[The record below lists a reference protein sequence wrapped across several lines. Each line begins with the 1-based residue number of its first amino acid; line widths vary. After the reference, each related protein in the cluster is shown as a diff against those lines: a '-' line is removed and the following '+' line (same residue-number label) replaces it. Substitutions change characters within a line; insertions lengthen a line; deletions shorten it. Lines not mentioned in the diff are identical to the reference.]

1 MKKSIL
7 LIIALATFLNASDEG
22 SITGNVYT
30 SDGEPLWGANV
41 YLMGTM
47 LGASTDSSGAF
58 SIEGISV
65 GKFNSAPGH
74 SGQYSSGG
82 NEVLT
87 FLVAE

>member
-65 GKFNSAPGH
+65 GK
-74 SGQYSSGG
+74 YS
-82 NEVLT
+82 
-87 FLVAE
+87 LVCDWRNQGK